1 MNSEQKSKIRLPMKT
16 CTVLKNILT
25 ILMILGFLLV
35 ETASAQLPRERVT
48 ADPKIDRLFWAP
60 SHIGISTVENIP
72 GGNLNTSVKHT
83 FGLVDGGIDRFFGL
97 DDGANTRLGVEY
109 GFHDRFS
116 MGLGRMTFNKLVD
129 IHAKYNVLHQTV
141 SGSTPLDLAVKT
153 SVGINTFPG
162 TGRDFSERLNY
173 FVSVMIARNMGR
185 ISLQATPMFT
195 RFNHVSGNNE
205 NQLFGLG
212 ILANLT
218 LNDRFSLGAEY
229 LPVIGDRN
237 PGTYD
242 AAGIT
247 LNIDTGGHIFQL
259 FFTSSQWHNEPFI
272 MANNRD
278 RFWEGEFRFGFNIHR
293 VFGLR

>member
-1 MNSEQKSKIRLPMKT
+1 MNVCKFANFGN
-16 CTVLKNILT
+16 TVFFL
-25 ILMILGFLLV
+25 FFVLLV
-35 ETASAQLPRERVT
+35 ESMNAQLPRERAD
-48 ADPKIDRLFWAP
+48 ADPPVDRLFWA
-60 SHIGISTVENIP
+60 SSSIGISTVESVP
-72 GGNLNTSVKHT
+72 ARNLNSTVKHT

-97 DDGANTRLGVEY
+97 DDGANTRLGLEY

-116 MGLGRMTFNKLVD
+116 MGIGRMTFNKLVD
-129 IHAKYNVLHQTV
+129 IQAKYNILRQTV
-141 SGSTPLDLAVKT
+141 SGTTPVELAVKT

-173 FVSVMIARNMGR
+173 FASVMIARKMGSF
-185 ISLQATPMFT
+185 SLQATPMYAH
-195 RFNHVSGNNE
+195 FNRVSGDSE
-205 NQLFGLG
+205 KQLFGLG
-212 ILANLT
+212 IVAGLA

-242 AAGIT
+242 TAAVT

-259 FFTSSQWHNEPFI
+259 FFTSSQWHNESFI

-278 RFWEGEFRFGFNIHR
+278 RFWDGEFRFGFNIHR
-293 VFGLR
+293 IFGF

>member
-1 MNSEQKSKIRLPMKT
+1 MNVCKFVNFGF
-16 CTVLKNILT
+16 TVFFLL
-25 ILMILGFLLV
+25 LVLLV
-35 ETASAQLPRERVT
+35 ESMNAQLPRERAD
-48 ADPKIDRLFWAP
+48 ADPPVDRLFWA
-60 SHIGISTVENIP
+60 SYSIGISTVESVSAR
-72 GGNLNTSVKHT
+72 NLNSTVKHT
-83 FGLVDGGIDRFFGL
+83 FGLVDGGIDHFFGL
-97 DDGANTRLGVEY
+97 DDGANTRLGLEY

-116 MGLGRMTFNKLVD
+116 MGIGRMTFNKLVD
-129 IHAKYNVLHQTV
+129 MHAKYNILRQTV
-141 SGSTPLDLAVKT
+141 SGSTPVELAVKT

-173 FVSVMIARNMGR
+173 FVSVMIARKMGNF
-185 ISLQATPMFT
+185 SLQATPMYAH
-195 RFNHVSGNNE
+195 FNRVSGNNE
-205 NQLFGLG
+205 KQLFGLG
-212 ILANLT
+212 IVAGLA

-242 AAGIT
+242 TAAVT

-259 FFTSSQWHNEPFI
+259 FFTSSQWHNESFI

-293 VFGLR
+293 VFGF